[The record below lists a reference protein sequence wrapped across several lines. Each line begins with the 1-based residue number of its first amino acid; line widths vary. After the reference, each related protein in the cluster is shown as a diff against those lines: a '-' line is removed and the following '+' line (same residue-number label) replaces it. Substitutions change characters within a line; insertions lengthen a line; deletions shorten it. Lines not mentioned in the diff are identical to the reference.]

1 MLKKILV
8 YFALIGGNIISANCL
23 TLQVKSKWAPGV
35 ACWTDATGTQ
45 YEDYVM
51 FMCDCYRDGMWRM
64 KTDIQTAVENPD
76 CGSVRTGT
84 TVSGC
89 GVGITTQCVGF
100 GWGASVCEKTSR
112 VGYMCAPKTAKVA
125 DVCKCVANDSTT
137 YDATLAR
144 YTHKG
149 YPALYNI
156 PWIIGN
162 RGEGLSD
169 VYGLQYACT
178 IDSSSTTTY
187 SCFTGYYLSG
197 ESCKECPEFTDING
211 EVMIGISKDQNSGGI
226 TDCYLPAGAGPFED
240 QTGIF
245 EYADKCYYSK

>member
-1 MLKKILV
+1 MSKKIFV
-8 YFALIGGNIISANCL
+8 CFALIAGDIISANCL
-23 TLQVKSKWAPGV
+23 TLQEKSKWVPGG
-35 ACWTDATGTQ
+35 ACWTDAAGTQ

-64 KTDIQTAVENPD
+64 KSDVMAAVENPD
-76 CGSVRTGT
+76 CNSVTVGT
-84 TVSGC
+84 TASWC
-89 GVGITTQCVGF
+89 GMGMATQCLGLGF
-100 GWGASVCEKTSR
+100 GTSACDKTSK
-112 VGYMCAPKTAKVA
+112 VGYICAPKTSKVA
-125 DVCKCVANDSTT
+125 DVCQCVANDSTI

-169 VYGLQYACT
+169 VHGSQYACT
-178 IDSSSTTTY
+178 IDSVSATTY
-187 SCFTGYYLSG
+187 SCFSGYYLSG
-197 ESCKECPEFTDING
+197 SLCKECPEFTDING
-211 EVMIGISKDQNSGGI
+211 EVMIGTSDDQNSGGI

-240 QTGIF
+240 ESGIY
-245 EYADKCYYSK
+245 EYSEKCYYSK